1 MTRNASRSCV
11 HAAKALGV
19 IVSLLA
25 AASVGIAR
33 PAHAS
38 NFQIKDIVTDDQ
50 ANLSAL
56 GFSAALTEDKNLV
69 NPWGVSFT
77 PTTSPFWISDN
88 GTGLSSLYR
97 ATGGQASPPSPVP
110 IAPPNLAP
118 ANFAPAPT
126 GQVNNPTSGFA
137 ISNGTN
143 SGAAAFI
150 FATEEGTISGWSGT
164 VNLGNQSILKVDNSR
179 SSPTS
184 PIGTGAVYKGLA
196 IGTSGGNTFLYAAN
210 FRAASIDVFNSSFQQ
225 QSSGFSFTDPNPPPV
240 PVGTPAG
247 HGWAPFNVQ
256 MLDGHL
262 YVTYALQNA
271 DPDPTQDKHDDVAG
285 AGHEFV
291 DEFDTAGNFIARI
304 ATDGLLDSPWGLAIA
319 PAGFG
324 TLAGDLLVGNF
335 GDGRIHAFD
344 PNGGGPL
351 GTLEDGNGQPIDI
364 PGLWALTVGNNG
376 VGVDPNAVYFTAGLP
391 DATITDSVET
401 HGLFG
406 DLAVV
411 PEPASFALLATS
423 MAGLMWLRRRKSLPG
438 RPKWVRIDTEL
449 PIGIRPK

>member
-11 HAAKALGV
+11 HARKALSV
-19 IVSLLA
+19 IALIFA
-25 AASVGIAR
+25 AASVGIVR

-38 NFQIKDIVTDDQ
+38 DFQVNSIVTDDQ
-50 ANLSAL
+50 ANLTAL
-56 GFSAALTEDKNLV
+56 GFSAAPTEDPNLV

-88 GTGLSSLYR
+88 AMGLSSLYR
-97 ATGGQASPPSPVP
+97 ATGVQASPPSPVP

-118 ANFAPAPT
+118 ANFTPAPT
-126 GQVNNPTSGFA
+126 GQVNNPTTGFV
-137 ISNGTN
+137 ISNGPN

-164 VNLGNQSILKVDNSR
+164 VNLANQSILKVDNSR

-196 IGTSGGNTFLYAAN
+196 MGTSGSNTFLYAAN
-210 FRAASIDVFNSSFQQ
+210 FRAATIDVFNSSFQQ
-225 QSSGFSFTDPNPPPV
+225 QLSGFSFTDPNPPPV
-240 PVGTPAG
+240 PAGTPAG

-256 MLDGHL
+256 MLNGHL

-285 AGHEFV
+285 PGHGFV

-304 ATDGLLDSPWGLAIA
+304 ATDGVLDSPWGLAIA

-324 TLAGDLLVGNF
+324 TFAGDLLVGNF
-335 GDGRIHAFD
+335 GDGKIDAFD
-344 PNGGGPL
+344 PNGGGLL
-351 GTLEDGNGQPIDI
+351 GTLQDGNGQPIDI
-364 PGLWALTVGNNG
+364 PGLWALTLGNSG
-376 VGVDPNAVYFTAGLP
+376 AGVDPNAIYFTAGLP
-391 DATITDSVET
+391 DAMITDSVET

-406 DLAVV
+406 DLAAAV
-411 PEPASFALLATS
+411 PEPDSLALLATT
-423 MAGLMWLRRRKSLPG
+423 MAGLMWLRRRKSRSAGP
-438 RPKWVRIDTEL
+438 PSVAISME
-449 PIGIRPK
+449 